1 MYLTHGDPRS
11 KSPLNPWA
19 IFQRKALDLLRTTS
33 LQWTEIA
40 PGYFL
45 DYWGMPYIKTYLTS
59 MAPVIDMKNATAA
72 IPGSGDEPVAFSYSF
87 DVAKVVAELLNLSEW
102 QDTTYIIGDK
112 LTWNDF
118 LSLAEDAK
126 GTSSYKEKLIDY

>member
-11 KSPLNPWA
+11 KSLLNPWA
-19 IFQRKALDLLRTTS
+19 AFQRKSLDLLRTTS
-33 LQWTEIA
+33 LQWTKVA

-59 MAPVIDMKNATAA
+59 MTPVIDMKNAVAA
-72 IPGSGDEPVAFSYSF
+72 IPGSGHKLVVFSYSF
-87 DVAKVVAELLNLSEW
+87 DVAKVVTELLNLPTW
-102 QDTTYIIGDK
+102 QVTTYIIGDK

-118 LSLAEDAK
+118 LKLAEDAK
-126 GTSSYKEKLIDY
+126 GTSSYKERN